1 MTRQSAHPSARQQL
15 ESHNCHLRNSAGHN
29 DHRCG
34 YEYLHCQVR
43 KAESRSCRKRW
54 YDSRRIDQL
63 SPYSQGVQYTRSL
76 RGTVRHSE
84 RIGTQD
90 WHKERYVLRI
100 GNGSASAS
108 TPSKKTANNTHSTA
122 IFFFVIFSGYA
133 LTFYWGTTLL
143 LDGSATSGQIITCFF
158 SVLIGAFS
166 LSMMAPNTAAIAGAS
181 GAAEKVLKT
190 VWREPPIDSSSD
202 VGLKPS
208 SVEGA
213 FTLENV
219 TFYYPSRPNVKV
231 LDNVTLSFPQGKQ
244 SALVGPSGGG
254 KSSIVALL
262 MRFYGMREQK
272 CGSSNY

>member
-1 MTRQSAHPSARQQL
+1 M
-15 ESHNCHLRNSAGHN
+15 
-29 DHRCG
+29 
-34 YEYLHCQVR
+34 
-43 KAESRSCRKRW
+43 
-54 YDSRRIDQL
+54 
-63 SPYSQGVQYTRSL
+63 
-76 RGTVRHSE
+76 
-84 RIGTQD
+84 
-90 WHKERYVLRI
+90 
-100 GNGSASAS
+100 
-108 TPSKKTANNTHSTA
+108 
-122 IFFFVIFSGYA
+122 
-133 LTFYWGTTLL
+133 
-143 LDGSATSGQIITCFF
+143 
-158 SVLIGAFS
+158 
-166 LSMMAPNTAAIAGAS
+166 SMMAPNTAAIAGAS